1 MENDDFWSSK
11 SVSNSIKNTST
22 NHNLYDNNYGEYID
36 SSINT
41 ETKKIILPN
50 LGYSNEDKFFYFKF
64 NTLKEIDSFTLPK
77 TVNIKLSNQYNFYI
91 DDIFF
96 NLTPLKNE
104 YYEGLIVQVKYLKSK
119 LTQEL
124 LLATYAKKIELYL
137 LELPTDDEI
146 YIKLGIKT
154 KVKTENSGIFNT
166 VKKNRSNKK
175 YAIDDSIDNLIGD
188 NNY

>member
-1 MENDDFWSSK
+1 MQDDDFWSSK
-11 SVSNSIKNTST
+11 SVSSSIKNT
-22 NHNLYDNNYGEYID
+22 NVNYYDNNYGEHID

-50 LGYSNEDKFFYFKF
+50 LGYSNEDKSFYFKF
-64 NTLKEIDSFTLPK
+64 NTIKEIDSFTLPK
-77 TVNIKLSNQYNFYI
+77 TVNIKLLNQYNCYI

-104 YYEGLIVQVKYLKSK
+104 YYDGLIVQVKYLKSK

-154 KVKTENSGIFNT
+154 KVKIENSGIFNT
-166 VKKNRSNKK
+166 VKKNRNNKK

>member
-1 MENDDFWSSK
+1 MEDDDFWSSK
-11 SVSNSIKNTST
+11 SVSSSIKNT
-22 NHNLYDNNYGEYID
+22 NVNDYDYGEHID

-50 LGYSNEDKFFYFKF
+50 LGYSNEDKSFYFKF
-64 NTLKEIDSFTLPK
+64 NTIKEIDSFTLPK
-77 TVNIKLSNQYNFYI
+77 TVNIKLLNQYNCYI

-104 YYEGLIVQVKYLKSK
+104 YYDGLIIQVKYLKSK

-124 LLATYAKKIELYL
+124 LLATFAKKIELYL

-154 KVKTENSGIFNT
+154 KVKIENSRIFNT
-166 VKKNRSNKK
+166 VKKNRNNKK